1 MRDDERESAPYGTQA
16 DLWRTLQPTRV
27 RPRASNPPV
36 RSGAGTSWRSQYRE
50 PVQDHLPQSVRVER
64 RSVDESESRHANGP
78 DWDRYADEYQATHGE
93 FLGDAGFVWGP
104 EGQTEEDLRV
114 LGDVRGL
121 DVLEVGSGAGQ
132 CSRWVRTHGGRAI
145 GLDLSHRQLQHSR
158 RIDEITGVAV
168 PSVRATATHLPF
180 ADDTFDVVFCSF
192 GALQFV
198 HDIADAVSETA
209 RVLRPG
215 GRYAFSITHPTRWMF
230 PDDPGDGGLVASQ
243 SYWDRTPYVEVDDE
257 TGTVAYVE
265 HHRTLGDWVRLLAG
279 TGFVLRDL
287 VEPEWPAD
295 HHRVWGGWSR
305 TRGLLTPGTA
315 IFVANLGPGRT
326 TP

>member
-1 MRDDERESAPYGTQA
+1 VCPPLAPGA
-16 DLWRTLQPTRV
+16 
-27 RPRASNPPV
+27 RA
-36 RSGAGTSWRSQYRE
+36 RQYRE

-64 RSVDESESRHANGP
+64 RPVDESESRRANGP

-104 EGQTEEDLRV
+104 EGQTEEDLGI
-114 LGDVRGL
+114 LGDVAGR

-132 CSRWVRTHGGRAI
+132 CSRWVRNHGGRAV

-158 RIDEITGVAV
+158 RIDEITGVVV

-198 HDIADAVSETA
+198 HDIADAVAETA

-243 SYWDRTPYVEVDDE
+243 SYWDRTPYVEVDDAS
-257 TGTVAYVE
+257 GTVAYVE
-265 HHRTLGDWVRLLAG
+265 HHRTLGDWVRLLSA

-295 HHRVWGGWSR
+295 HDRVWGGWSR

-315 IFVANLGPGRT
+315 IFVADLTPGRT